1 MIAYTCSRWVRL
13 AILPDRVPDKP
24 WLGTP
29 LEREND
35 EVSGG
40 ARPPRAGHYYQFSSY
55 GSARLVTPAA
65 SPRRG
70 GRGTGAYRPMTRFC
84 GEQVIM
90 AQLQGSTESW
100 SQLLSTPCGSTSPC
114 LMAIN
119 ACTAREARARRYNQ
133 KKKTNQM
140 LLLHHA
146 WPE

>member
-1 MIAYTCSRWVRL
+1 
-13 AILPDRVPDKP
+13 
-24 WLGTP
+24 
-29 LEREND
+29 
-35 EVSGG
+35 
-40 ARPPRAGHYYQFSSY
+40 
-55 GSARLVTPAA
+55 
-65 SPRRG
+65 
-70 GRGTGAYRPMTRFC
+70 MTRFC